1 MSSLKSQEKQQ
12 KSYKL
17 KIDKNL
23 EKQIRHLCSKLP
35 STEYSGTLFYTVT
48 GSFEDEDIEFTA
60 VDFFLQDIGDSTY
73 TSFENE
79 SEFASYMLE
88 HDLLDCYTGLMH
100 SHHNMSTFFSNT
112 DMSTLE
118 REGMQRTHFL
128 SLIVNNAGVY
138 NAYVTKK
145 IKVVT
150 RGEQKCSYETYN
162 GQVVDEGVPED
173 VTIEEYT
180 LEYYKLEVEREI
192 VENDMSELDSRFDEI
207 KTRKADAKKS
217 SLSFYPHETTHYESP
232 KYTTYDTKKDDTNKE
247 LSLPFDEYYEYKE
260 TPYNVTDKKLE
271 DISDKMFKQLITLD
285 INADLK
291 STIDIDKWVLNME
304 KLYDKR
310 FKDEIVFEEFA
321 DTFISLLFD
330 INDEFR
336 GLNSAV
342 YYNVIENLEKRLQK
356 CNKNKY
362 IKIYIEVLQSWT

>member
-1 MSSLKSQEKQQ
+1 
-12 KSYKL
+12 
-17 KIDKNL
+17 
-23 EKQIRHLCSKLP
+23 
-35 STEYSGTLFYTVT
+35 
-48 GSFEDEDIEFTA
+48 
-60 VDFFLQDIGDSTY
+60 
-73 TSFENE
+73 
-79 SEFASYMLE
+79 
-88 HDLLDCYTGLMH
+88 
-100 SHHNMSTFFSNT
+100 
-112 DMSTLE
+112 
-118 REGMQRTHFL
+118 
-128 SLIVNNAGVY
+128 
-138 NAYVTKK
+138 
-145 IKVVT
+145 
-150 RGEQKCSYETYN
+150 
-162 GQVVDEGVPED
+162 
-173 VTIEEYT
+173 
-180 LEYYKLEVEREI
+180 
-192 VENDMSELDSRFDEI
+192 MSELDSRFDEI
-207 KTRKADAKKS
+207 KTRKADTKKS